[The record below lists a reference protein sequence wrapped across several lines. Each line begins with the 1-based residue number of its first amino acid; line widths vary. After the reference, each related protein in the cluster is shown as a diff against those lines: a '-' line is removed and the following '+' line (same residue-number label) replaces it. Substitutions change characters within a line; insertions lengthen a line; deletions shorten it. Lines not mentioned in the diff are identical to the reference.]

1 MNPNLI
7 SLKQAYD
14 EDKIVPFI
22 GAGLSIP
29 FEIPSWND
37 LIKEICATYS
47 TGNLEILLPT
57 AVQWH
62 LNENDYWGAIDEIK
76 NIRF

>member
-22 GAGLSIP
+22 GA
-29 FEIPSWND
+29 PSWND

-57 AVQWH
+57 VVQWH
-62 LNENDYWGAIDEIK
+62 HLNRIIL
-76 NIRF
+76 RR